1 MVLNA
6 NITSSTTD
14 LVPANNSGSASV
26 TVTAIADVKVLKAL
40 SGALIAGQNATY
52 TITVGNNG
60 PSDAAN
66 VQVSDTTPPGLTFV
80 SNSGACSTPFPC
92 SLGTLTA
99 GSSVTITTT
108 YSVPASASGSVSN
121 TASATTSTT
130 DSNAVNNSSMAT
142 NAIVTK
148 ADVMITKTLSG
159 ALVAGQNATYS
170 VVVTNNGPSDA
181 QLVSVSDPTPASLT
195 FVSNSGASHTPY
207 PCSLGTI

>member
-80 SNSGACSTPFPC
+80 SNTGACSTPFPC
-92 SLGTLTA
+92 NLGTLAA
-99 GSSVTITTT
+99 GRSVTITTI
-108 YSVPASASGSVSN
+108 YSVPSSASGTVSN
-121 TASATTSTT
+121 TASATTSPT
-130 DSNAVNNSSMAT
+130 DSNPLNNIATPTTATDTHAAVT
-142 NAIVTK
+142 
-148 ADVMITKTLSG
+148 IT
-159 ALVAGQNATYS
+159 
-170 VVVTNNGPSDA
+170 
-181 QLVSVSDPTPASLT
+181 
-195 FVSNSGASHTPY
+195 
-207 PCSLGTI
+207 